1 MNTNR
6 IATLS
11 VTPMSKDIAE
21 LKPILVHIL
30 DGHGGATVLSTPP
43 PQPPQPGEG
52 VHWIHLDYTDPE
64 QREWL
69 NHSSNLNPL
78 VVQALL
84 AEETR
89 PRATPIGEGL
99 FLALR
104 GVNHNV
110 GAEPDDMVSI
120 RIWIEPNRIISS
132 RKRSL
137 VSVTDLRSRLQEGCG
152 PKSVGDFLVQLTD
165 RLVWR
170 MTDTVDNFEDR
181 VADLEEAVIEEN
193 SLNMRYEL
201 ATLRRQAISIRRYLA
216 PQREALAQLLVE
228 RPPWFNDEQRMR
240 LREVCDRLI
249 RHIEDL
255 DEVRERAAV
264 THEELLSRLS
274 ENLNKRMYVLSI
286 ITAVFLPL
294 GFLTG
299 LFGINVGG
307 LPGANSTIAFWVFSF
322 TLLILV
328 TIQIVVFR
336 VMKWL

>member
-1 MNTNR
+1 MSDNTTE
-6 IATLS
+6 I
-11 VTPMSKDIAE
+11 
-21 LKPILVHIL
+21 KPILVYIL
-30 DGHGGATVLSTPP
+30 DGLGGAEVLSSPP
-43 PQPPQPGEG
+43 PQLPQPGEG
-52 VHWIHLDYTDPE
+52 IHWIHLDYTDPD
-64 QREWL
+64 QRDWL
-69 NHSSNLNPL
+69 NRSAKLNPL
-78 VVQALL
+78 VIQALL

-99 FLALR
+99 LLALR

-120 RIWIEPNRIISS
+120 RIWIESNRIISS

-137 VSVTDLRSRLQEGCG
+137 LSVSDLRGRLEEGSG
-152 PKSVGDFLVQLTD
+152 PKNVGDFLVQLTD
-165 RLVWR
+165 RIVWR
-170 MTDTVDNFEDR
+170 MTDTVEQFEDR
-181 VADLEEAVIEEN
+181 VADLEETVIEQN
-193 SLNMRYEL
+193 SLDMRYEL
-201 ATLRRQAISIRRYLA
+201 ATLRRQAISMRRYLS

-228 RPPWFNDEQRMR
+228 RQPWFNDEHRMR

-264 THEELLSRLS
+264 THEELLGRLS

-286 ITAVFLPL
+286 VTAVFLPL

-307 LPGANSTIAFWVFSF
+307 MPGADNSIAFWIFSL

-328 TIQIVVFR
+328 TIQLIVFR
-336 VMKWL
+336 IRKWL

>member
-1 MNTNR
+1 MTDEANE
-6 IATLS
+6 I
-11 VTPMSKDIAE
+11 
-21 LKPILVHIL
+21 KPILVYVL
-30 DGHGGATVLSTPP
+30 DGHGGAQVLPTPP
-43 PQPPQPGEG
+43 QQPPGPGEG
-52 VHWIHLDYTDPE
+52 IHWIHLDYTDPD
-64 QREWL
+64 QRDWL
-69 NHSSNLNPL
+69 NRSAKLNPL
-78 VVQALL
+78 VIQALL

-99 FLALR
+99 LLALR

-120 RIWIEPNRIISS
+120 RIWIESNRIISS

-137 VSVTDLRSRLQEGCG
+137 LSVSDLRGRLEEGSG
-152 PKSVGDFLVQLTD
+152 PKNVGDFLVQLTD
-165 RLVWR
+165 RIVWR
-170 MTDTVDNFEDR
+170 MTDTVEQFEDR
-181 VADLEEAVIEEN
+181 VADLEETVIEQN
-193 SLNMRYEL
+193 SLDMRYEL
-201 ATLRRQAISIRRYLA
+201 ATLRRQAISMRRYLS

-228 RPPWFNDEQRMR
+228 RQPWFNDEHRMR

-264 THEELLSRLS
+264 THEELLGRLS

-286 ITAVFLPL
+286 VTAVFLPL

-307 LPGANSTIAFWVFSF
+307 MPGADNSIAFWIFSL

-328 TIQIVVFR
+328 TIQLIVFR
-336 VMKWL
+336 IRKWL